1 MLQFE
6 ELKLRL
12 EALQPQIDDLAR
24 AIGLDQLRREADE
37 LDAQSAAPGF
47 WDDQETAKRITQKAA
62 IIKGKIEHYEK
73 LRADEQDTMTL
84 IELANDFGMEVV
96 PMTNHLGHASQARG
110 GMGKHA
116 VLDQN
121 PRLATLFEPDG
132 WTWCL
137 SNPRVHTLLRRFREE
152 LIEAWEKFFCQKFPR
167 EALN

>member
-47 WDDQETAKRITQKAA
+47 WDDMETAKRITQKAA

-84 IELANDFGMEVV
+84 IELANEEGDLSLLDECTAGISSTRSKRSAW
-96 PMTNHLGHASQARG
+96 PRCCPANMTRKMRS
-110 GMGKHA
+110 
-116 VLDQN
+116 
-121 PRLATLFEPDG
+121 
-132 WTWCL
+132 
-137 SNPRVHTLLRRFREE
+137 
-152 LIEAWEKFFCQKFPR
+152 
-167 EALN
+167 